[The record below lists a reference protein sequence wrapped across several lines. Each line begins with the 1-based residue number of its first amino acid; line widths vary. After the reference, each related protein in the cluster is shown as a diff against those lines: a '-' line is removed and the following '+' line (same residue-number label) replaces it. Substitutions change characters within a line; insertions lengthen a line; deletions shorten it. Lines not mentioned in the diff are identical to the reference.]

1 MVKDGLNNE
10 PPLRSTGWRM
20 FRPSET
26 PSETQS
32 EILGTKRQSASHS
45 SSKKEPYRGD
55 DMRALINFAM
65 ATGLAIVIGADF
77 NYVDAQSISNG
88 QAPNGPSAPASLP
101 SNNTGAMS
109 SSASTNPSISP
120 VSGSRSK
127 AINQINQVSAPTTT
141 VGNTPSALSGSNNN
155 TGYSAYGSTVNGNL
169 NNTRVGNRGGGQPIG
184 AGSRYQHLEVRRLAE
199 PAPKTKH
206 PLFAFPPDAKA
217 PLSSALDRKAG
228 IRYPSRDTGECKN

>member
-1 MVKDGLNNE
+1 MGYLLFRAGLQVLSVSVFRMVEDGLNNE

-20 FRPSET
+20 FRPSGTPSET

-45 SSKKEPYRGD
+45 SSTKEPYRGD

-184 AGSRYQHLEVRRLAE
+184 SGSQMSASRGSQTGGAS
-199 PAPKTKH
+199 
-206 PLFAFPPDAKA
+206 AK
-217 PLSSALDRKAG
+217 
-228 IRYPSRDTGECKN
+228 N